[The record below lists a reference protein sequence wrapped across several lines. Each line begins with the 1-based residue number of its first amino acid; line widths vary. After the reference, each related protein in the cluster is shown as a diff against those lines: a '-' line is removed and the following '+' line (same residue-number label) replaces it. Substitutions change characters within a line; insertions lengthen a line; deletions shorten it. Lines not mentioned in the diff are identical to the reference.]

1 MNKKTIS
8 IMLAYVGVLTG
19 AGLASGQEIM
29 QYFVSFGIPGLFGL
43 GAIGIMHILVGGI
56 ILQLGSHYLADSH
69 IDVIEE
75 VSNKYVGKF
84 MDFALIV
91 NCFLMGFVMIAG
103 AGANLNQQFGFKP
116 WIGSLICTLMIIFIG
131 MLDFDKVT
139 KVIGAFT
146 PLIILFAVAGSIY
159 TFVTIKPDWQGLDQL
174 SQSVISPLP
183 NVALSTVNYFG
194 LCMISGISMAFVLGG
209 SKTDSAEAGLGG
221 MLGGLM
227 VAILTALVGFTLFF
241 TLPIVKDSDI
251 PMQIVLENIH
261 PTLGLIMS
269 LIIFGMI
276 FNSSISLFY
285 SAARRFSD
293 TENKFRR
300 NLIIFTLLGFAL
312 SFMGFKKLMSILY
325 PILGFLGLAL
335 TIILVIAWFKEKD
348 EIKHEMRRRF
358 AISVLTKRKLDDN
371 EEFGRIEKEKLDRLA
386 ESSIIENKEIKKAVH
401 EEVKEELEEENS
413 EEELEE
419 E

>member
-312 SFMGFKKLMSILY
+312 SFMGFKRLMSILY

-371 EEFGRIEKEKLDRLA
+371 EEFGRMEKEKLDRLA

-413 EEELEE
+413 EEEE
-419 E
+419 